1 MQKLLLGSSQGSH
14 TADMSI
20 QRLPDLRPHLF
31 HLPQALSSY
40 RVIALLTAQK
50 AGPAG
55 PSDCSG
61 VALSGQAVVSAA
73 PGVALGVW
81 EKKATVTYFL
91 LSLNPPPST
100 DLCKTHLTA
109 MNPSCLPPLGEQQPH
124 LSPAVE
130 KGNRDIAATRTSII
144 SVSKAR

>member
-20 QRLPDLRPHLF
+20 QRLPNLCPHLF
-31 HLPQALSSY
+31 HLPQALSSH
-40 RVIALLTAQK
+40 RVIALLTTQK
-50 AGPAG
+50 GGPAG

-73 PGVALGVW
+73 PAVALGIW
-81 EKKATVTYFL
+81 EKRATVTYFL
-91 LSLNPPPST
+91 LSLNPQPST

-109 MNPSCLPPLGEQQPH
+109 MNPCLPPLGEQQPH

-130 KGNRDIAATRTSII
+130 KGKGDTAATRTSIT